1 LLSPFA
7 RLLSH
12 FSNSRINFGIFR
24 KQNACLLFPFDRLL
38 SDLSNFPNHHNY
50 PYVAKAVQNLPIL
63 AQLARYQFQIQARS
77 QC

>member
-1 LLSPFA
+1 MLSPKA
-7 RLLSH
+7 RLLSQ

-24 KQNACLLFPFDRLL
+24 KQNGNLLSQFTPLL
-38 SDLSNFPNHHNY
+38 SDLSNFRNHHNY
-50 PYVAKAVQNLPIL
+50 RYVAKAVQNLPIL